1 MVKRNKRKVETTK
14 KKRYYIIAYIIV
26 ILLTFIFA
34 YPFWHTAVLSF
45 SDKAYANT
53 VGFKFWP

>member
-45 SDKAYANT
+45 SDKA
-53 VGFKFWP
+53 